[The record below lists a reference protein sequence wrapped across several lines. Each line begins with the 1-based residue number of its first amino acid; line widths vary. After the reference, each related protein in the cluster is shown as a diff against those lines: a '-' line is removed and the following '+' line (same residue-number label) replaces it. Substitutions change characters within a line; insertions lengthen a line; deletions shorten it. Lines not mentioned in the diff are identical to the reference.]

1 MSQHSLPRAA
11 LEEEEEEA
19 EEEEEEALEA
29 LEAAA
34 MEVVSMGVVAREN
47 LCMVM
52 EPMRLVKLSM
62 ADVRLVVLVFRC
74 SRLVLLRNREVLVAM
89 EEEGLCSGL

>member
-1 MSQHSLPRAA
+1 LPRAA
-11 LEEEEEEA
+11 LEEEEEAEEEEA
-19 EEEEEEALEA
+19 EEEEEEALE
-29 LEAAA
+29 AA

-74 SRLVLLRNREVLVAM
+74 SRLVLLRNKEVLVAM

>member
-1 MSQHSLPRAA
+1 MPSHLSQQS
-11 LEEEEEEA
+11 LEEEAPEEA
-19 EEEEEEALEA
+19 
-29 LEAAA
+29 A
-34 MEVVSMGVVAREN
+34 MDFVSMGVVAREN

-62 ADVRLVVLVFRC
+62 ADVRLVVVLVFRC
-74 SRLVLLRNREVLVAM
+74 SRLVLLRNKEVLV

>member
-1 MSQHSLPRAA
+1 
-11 LEEEEEEA
+11 
-19 EEEEEEALEA
+19 
-29 LEAAA
+29 
-34 MEVVSMGVVAREN
+34 
-47 LCMVM
+47 M

-74 SRLVLLRNREVLVAM
+74 SRLVLLRNKEVLVAM